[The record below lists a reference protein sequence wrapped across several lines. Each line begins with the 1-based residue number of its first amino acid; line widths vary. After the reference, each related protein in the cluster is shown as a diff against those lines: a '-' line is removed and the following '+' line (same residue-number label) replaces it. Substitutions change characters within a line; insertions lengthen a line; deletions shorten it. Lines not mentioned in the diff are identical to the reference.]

1 MLDLHDTFLG
11 GPDVIVPSETGHYG
25 GLLWQEKAE
34 QLISDFARDG
44 HLQSPG
50 AGPGPSVGPAAPR
63 LFLYVAMQDAHAPL
77 QAPQSFIDRCRY
89 VCDAQRRSLCAQ
101 VALADEATH
110 NLTEALRQNMM
121 WDDTILVFA
130 NDNGGPV
137 CNGRPRTDGGEC
149 GADIGYAGSRNG
161 GGGGG
166 GGVASNW
173 PLRGSKHSVW
183 EGGVRGNSFVAG
195 GALHPVLAGTN
206 YEGLMHLMDW
216 HAVFVRLS
224 SVAME
229 SANQPTLPSKALDAI
244 DLLDDI
250 AAGARGA
257 ASHAHHH
264 QTRSEA
270 LLNLDGD
277 LVALVAEQQ
286 SSNGTALGLW
296 KFVRGERDAGHTRL
310 PTIHTV
316 GCAGYTAGEQVG
328 GREACAVLDDRRVCG
343 LHLYCL
349 RGCPPG
355 VEDDSVEERNLAAE
369 PRWQAVVGDLM
380 RRVEAIQQ
388 SGDTLAP
395 EPRGS
400 GSGAAIGAAHEAGGW
415 TPWM

>member
-1 MLDLHDTFLG
+1 M
-11 GPDVIVPSETGHYG
+11 
-25 GLLWQEKAE
+25 
-34 QLISDFARDG
+34 ISDFARDG
-44 HLQSPG
+44 HLQSPAAR
-50 AGPGPSVGPAAPR
+50 AGPAPSVTPSAPR

-77 QAPQSFIDRCRY
+77 QAPQSFIDRCRH

-137 CNGRPRTDGGEC
+137 CNGQPRAAGGAC
-149 GADIGYAGSRNG
+149 GADIGYAGSVDGGRG
-161 GGGGG
+161 GGA
-166 GGVASNW
+166 GVASNW

-195 GALHPVLAGTN
+195 GALHPVLAGTS

-229 SANQPTLPSKALDAI
+229 SAPTLAGKALDAI

-250 AAGARGA
+250 ASGAPARGV
-257 ASHAHHH
+257 ASDAHRH
-264 QTRSEA
+264 QKRSEA
-270 LLNLDGD
+270 LLNLDGN

-286 SSNGTALGLW
+286 APNGSALGLW
-296 KFVRGERDAGHTRL
+296 KLVRGERDAGHTQL
-310 PTIHTV
+310 PDVRTV
-316 GCAGYTAGEQVG
+316 GCPSYSAGEQVG
-328 GREACAVLDDRRVCG
+328 GREACAVLEDGQVCG

-355 VEDDSVEERNLAAE
+355 VEDDSAEDHNLAAD

-380 RRVEAIQQ
+380 RRVGAIQH

-395 EPRGS
+395 EARGS
-400 GSGAAIGAAHEAGGW
+400 EGAAVAAAHGAGGW
-415 TPWM
+415 TPWL